1 MPMFLLYIFI
11 KSHVGA
17 VCSLVFFPLKHILEL
32 DCFSPSVEA
41 CVGPRPCSHKCPMLV
56 DFFQPPLLFHLVWC
70 SQSNVSASTFFYA
83 GAHARRP
90 CTAWRNSLCPFVQR
104 IHFSVFG
111 SMRARGQAII
121 YPWLSPWEHCKFVVK
136 GLIDLVI
143 DSSFCHHERLH
154 V

>member
-1 MPMFLLYIFI
+1 MPLRSRVFCLSLRSRRLDFIPGGIYQGALNSFIHSFPYPSPRTHRHTHSSMPGMPMFLLYIFI

-70 SQSNVSASTFFYA
+70 SQSNVSASTFF
-83 GAHARRP
+83 
-90 CTAWRNSLCPFVQR
+90 
-104 IHFSVFG
+104 
-111 SMRARGQAII
+111 
-121 YPWLSPWEHCKFVVK
+121 
-136 GLIDLVI
+136 
-143 DSSFCHHERLH
+143 
-154 V
+154 